1 MIKLNLTQR
10 IWFSFIAIILMV
22 GLLIGIIYPISLKS
36 TLTEETYRIIE
47 QEQARFTDPLGEHLV
62 PPNSEVDFIE
72 RRDAERSVGHIF
84 VMNQYGR
91 IEGDPV
97 PDEVLREM
105 GEKVY
110 NQVSPRGRYE
120 LTYNEAT
127 LFYVVFK
134 VYTTGGEAYHI
145 SFMWDTYR
153 DQMVNRLWG
162 RLSYIMVLAGL
173 LSLIPAFWLK
183 HYLKQ
188 PLTSLGN
195 HFEQI
200 SQRNWKDPFHWE
212 KDKDFKKLSDQFE
225 KMRQNLMKYDRA
237 QKTFIQHASHELK
250 TPIMVVKSYA
260 QSVKDGI
267 LPKDNIEETMDVI
280 IEESD
285 RMEKRVKD
293 MIYYTK
299 LDSLKEAPMDKEKF
313 PFGSIAYRIEERFR
327 LQREDVTFNIKG
339 DHIDLFG
346 DKELL
351 GVLLENLVENAL
363 RYAIDSIE
371 MEAEEND
378 EHVIIHV
385 RNNGEPIPEKE
396 IDHIFTPFRK
406 GNKGQFGLGLAIV
419 KRISEIHN
427 GYPKVS
433 NEEDGV
439 CFSMYIP
446 KNEEKKKRKKLSRKS
461 EASDNGSH

>member
-47 QEQARFTDPLGEHLV
+47 QEQARFADPLGEHLV

-84 VMNQYGR
+84 IMNQYGR

-97 PDEVLREM
+97 PNEVLREM
-105 GEKVY
+105 GENAY
-110 NQVSPRGRYE
+110 NQLTRRGRYE
-120 LTYNEAT
+120 LNYNEAT

-162 RLSYIMVLAGL
+162 RLSYIMVIAGL

-183 HYLKQ
+183 HYLRR

-200 SQRNWKDPFHWE
+200 ANRNWKDPFHWE
-212 KDKDFKKLSDQFE
+212 KDKDFEKLSEQFE
-225 KMRQNLMKYDRA
+225 IMRQNLMKYDKA

-267 LPKDNIEETMDVI
+267 LPKDNIEQTMDVI
-280 IEESD
+280 LEESN

-299 LDSLKEAPMDKEKF
+299 LDSLKEAPMEKEEF

-327 LQREDVTFNIKG
+327 LQRENVTFNIKG
-339 DHIDLFG
+339 DHVNLYG

-363 RYAIDSIE
+363 RYAIDFIE
-371 MEAEEND
+371 LEAVEQD
-378 EHVIIHV
+378 KQLLIHV
-385 RNNGEPIPEKE
+385 RNNGEQIPNNE

-419 KRISEIHN
+419 KRICEIHG
-427 GYPKVS
+427 GYPSVS
-433 NEEDGV
+433 NENDGV
-439 CFSMYIP
+439 RFSMVIP
-446 KNEEKKKRKKLSRKS
+446 KQDIKNTRTKS
-461 EASDNGSH
+461 